1 MKTYLSAFAL
11 IASVMTAPAVFA
23 AERTVTFAVDNMT
36 CASCP
41 YIVKTSMAA
50 VPGVAT
56 VAVSFEAKTATVTF
70 DDAKTNPN
78 AIAAAS
84 MNAGYPARRC
94 SSKAA
99 DMNDRALT
107 SPAPRVPLSRSAA
120 RRRSLRW
127 FCRWLA

>member
-1 MKTYLSAFAL
+1 MKKRLSVLAL
-11 IASVMTAPAVFA
+11 IASMMTASTALA

-50 VPGVAT
+50 VPGVST

-70 DDAKTNPN
+70 DDAQTTPD

-84 MNAGYPARRC
+84 MNAGYPARPTQEQG
-94 SSKAA
+94 S
-99 DMNDRALT
+99 
-107 SPAPRVPLSRSAA
+107 
-120 RRRSLRW
+120 
-127 FCRWLA
+127 